1 MIILI
6 IGKNGQ
12 LGQSIGKIVNARVEM
27 EPDPKPDQYIF
38 VGRDELDLSSKN
50 SINNYFDNKEFDI
63 VINCAAYTSVDKAE
77 EEPKLAYQINHLA
90 IKELALIA
98 RQKKSKLIH
107 VSTDYVFDGESDK
120 PYIETDLVAPINIY
134 GKTKLEGERALQEIM
149 PINATIIRTSWL
161 YSEYG
166 NNFVKTMLKIG
177 TENKKISVVYDQ
189 IGSPTFATD
198 LSEVILT
205 IVNNKKYR
213 SKDHCTEIYHY
224 SNNGEISWYDF
235 AKEILRLANIQCEVN
250 PVSTDQYQVRAERP
264 RNTLMNKSKI
274 FKDFDLKAQDW
285 RASLEKCI
293 NNVIL

>member
-1 MIILI
+1 M
-6 IGKNGQ
+6 
-12 LGQSIGKIVNARVEM
+12 
-27 EPDPKPDQYIF
+27 
-38 VGRDELDLSSKN
+38 
-50 SINNYFDNKEFDI
+50 
-63 VINCAAYTSVDKAE
+63 
-77 EEPKLAYQINHLA
+77 A

-177 TENKKISVVYDQ
+177 TENKKISVVCDQ

-213 SKDHCTEIYHY
+213 SKDH
-224 SNNGEISWYDF
+224 
-235 AKEILRLANIQCEVN
+235 
-250 PVSTDQYQVRAERP
+250 
-264 RNTLMNKSKI
+264 
-274 FKDFDLKAQDW
+274 
-285 RASLEKCI
+285 
-293 NNVIL
+293 